1 MTTSTN
7 NTQKFT
13 VLLTDASASNAKL
26 IELTTALAS
35 SKKGR
40 ATIINAANA
49 ALNSYRNNI
58 AKENNYSDFKV
69 YVNAMQGKLAK
80 KEIGKA
86 DFTRLFS
93 AKIGAKKTKSGQYQ
107 DCPIHRTL
115 RYALA
120 KAGDDMNKELT
131 LELSKGDDAI
141 INLYADITV
150 SAKKAKTSGT
160 NKSKASKVSNANANS
175 NQSKT
180 SNANSNQS
188 KTSNA
193 NSNQSKTSSSLI
205 EAIEKLKDDELSAF
219 ISALKSKA
227 SDKSTN
233 AAVLI
238 DTLAFSHSKTLEKAE
253 SMTVTELV
261 SSVAKS
267 ANKAQQKS
275 GLQIVNAH

>member
-1 MTTSTN
+1 MTTTSN

-13 VLLTDASASNAKL
+13 SLLTDASASNAKL

-40 ATIINAANA
+40 QTIINAANA

-58 AKENNYSDFKV
+58 AKENNYSDFKA

-107 DCPIHRTL
+107 DCSIHRTL

-120 KAGDDMNKELT
+120 KAGDGMNKELA

-160 NKSKASKVSNANANS
+160 SKAESKASKV
-175 NQSKT
+175 

-188 KTSNA
+188 KTSGTSANKSKA
-193 NSNQSKTSSSLI
+193 NKSNSNQSKTSDSLI
-205 EAIEKLKDDELSAF
+205 EAIEKLQDDELSAF

-238 DTLAFSHSKTLEKAE
+238 DTLAFSHNKELEKAE